1 MPRILRFQIDASYD
15 GRKVVHFLRGEAGL
29 SARLVQS
36 LKRLPDGICLN
47 GAPTRTIDQ
56 LCEGDE
62 LTLRLPDDL
71 NRVEPLELPL
81 DIRYED
87 DDLLILNKP
96 AGLAM
101 HPTHNHQAI
110 RSQMRWP
117 PIFRSR
123 GASASCAVWAD
134 WIGIRPG

>member
-96 AGLAM
+96 AGS
-101 HPTHNHQAI
+101 PCTQPITIRAI

>member
-1 MPRILRFQIDASYD
+1 MIFNRMGEERPCRRILRFQIDASYD

-62 LTLRLPDDL
+62 LTLRLPD
-71 NRVEPLELPL
+71 RF
-81 DIRYED
+81 
-87 DDLLILNKP
+87 KP
-96 AGLAM
+96 RRAA
-101 HPTHNHQAI
+101 
-110 RSQMRWP
+110 
-117 PIFRSR
+117 
-123 GASASCAVWAD
+123 
-134 WIGIRPG
+134 

>member
-101 HPTHNHQAI
+101 HPTHNHQGDTL
-110 RSQMRWP
+110 QMRWP